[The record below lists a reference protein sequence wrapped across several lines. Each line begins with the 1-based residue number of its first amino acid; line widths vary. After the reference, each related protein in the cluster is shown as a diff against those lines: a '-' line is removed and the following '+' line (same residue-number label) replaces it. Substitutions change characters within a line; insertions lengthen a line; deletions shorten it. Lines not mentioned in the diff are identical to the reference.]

1 MTPQYIASLIAGI
14 VPALEPLVTVIENA
28 SKTPAAM
35 ATKITTALQ
44 ELETLATS
52 LSSAPDV
59 SATAPI
65 LSQIQAYSQ
74 EILTAAAGLGLP
86 FPESLYLQLGSMVV
100 MGALTAVQT
109 ILAAQTPPVS
119 MHMTVKCA

>member
-28 SKTPAAM
+28 SETPAAM

-59 SATAPI
+59 SSTAPI
-65 LSQIQAYSQ
+65 LSQIQGYAQ
-74 EILTAAAGLGLP
+74 EILMAASSLALP
-86 FPESLYLQLGSMVV
+86 FPASLYLQIGSSVV
-100 MGALTAVQT
+100 MMALSAVQT
-109 ILAAQTPPVS
+109 ILAAQSPPVS
-119 MHMTVKCA
+119 MHMTVKHP